1 MWMGGMEMDKIIVFI
16 WSFLLVF
23 VPVSGAEEMKP
34 KEKEQ
39 LVHVTALTGGV
50 IVSALIYT
58 GRKKYKGMKKEEVMK
73 RKH

>member
-1 MWMGGMEMDKIIVFI
+1 MDKIIVFI

-50 IVSALIYT
+50 IIAALVYT

>member
-1 MWMGGMEMDKIIVFI
+1 MEKIIAFL

-23 VPVSGAEEMKP
+23 VPVSSAEEMKL
-34 KEKEQ
+34 EQKEQ

-50 IVSALIYT
+50 IISSLIYT
-58 GRKKYKGMKKEEVMK
+58 GRKKYNAMKKEKQTK